1 MAKGETKR
9 HPELALVLGE
19 ALTRYKVAHKIK
31 RFSQREIGVRVAEL
45 IGSPKPIKDQRVSNW
60 FAGQEP
66 YFLEGVALCEV
77 LGADPLALARAVAVR
92 RSNGQILEMPPVIPP
107 AARLADHVSASESA
121 IGQGGR
127 SRGRRRPNAP
137 GGRG

>member
-19 ALTRYKVAHKIK
+19 ALTRYKVANKIK

-66 YFLEGVALCEV
+66 YFLEGVALCAL
-77 LGADPLALARAVAVR
+77 LGVDPLAVVRAVAAR
-92 RSNGQILEMPPVIPP
+92 RSDGPMLE
-107 AARLADHVSASESA
+107 
-121 IGQGGR
+121 
-127 SRGRRRPNAP
+127 
-137 GGRG
+137 